1 MNAIK
6 QFGLGIIYAVLF
18 PLIVAVAAIIGVF
31 GVINF
36 FYQGI
41 LVLINFFKG
50 KPIFPP
56 YKEDSKAYEILQK
69 AIDKQNGIEE
79 KKETTA
85 PTQTIYVQQNYYQ
98 QTPNGYIPQNQGNP
112 TQNMNGFIQ
121 SPQSSTNANPPF
133 ITQSPAENNLP
144 NGNVQL
150 DQIPQIK
157 KDDVIETSTN
167 KNDEVELLSFP
178 ETEEESK

>member
-18 PLIVAVAAIIGVF
+18 PLIVAIAALIGVF
-31 GVINF
+31 GIINF

-50 KPIFPP
+50 KPIFPI
-56 YKEDSKAYEILQK
+56 YKEDKKAYDILQK
-69 AIDKQNGIEE
+69 AIDKQNGVEE
-79 KKETTA
+79 KKENNT

-98 QTPNGYIPQNQGNP
+98 QSPNGYIEQNQGNP
-112 TQNMNGFIQ
+112 MQNPNGFIQ
-121 SPQSSTNANPPF
+121 NSQQAINPSQPF
-133 ITQSPAENNLP
+133 ITQSPATDSLTSKSP
-144 NGNVQL
+144 QL

-157 KDDVIETSTN
+157 KDDIIETKSN
-167 KNDEVELLSFP
+167 NNDEVELLSFP
-178 ETEEESK
+178 EAEEERK

>member
-18 PLIVAVAAIIGVF
+18 PLIVIIAAMIGFF
-31 GVINF
+31 GIINF

-50 KPIFPP
+50 KPIFPT
-56 YKEDSKAYEILQK
+56 YKEDKKAYDILQK
-69 AIDKQNGIEE
+69 AIDKQNGVEE
-79 KKETTA
+79 KKENNT

-98 QTPNGYIPQNQGNP
+98 QSPNGYIQQSQGNP
-112 TQNMNGFIQ
+112 MQSPNGFIQ
-121 SPQSSTNANPPF
+121 NPQQAINPSQSF
-133 ITQSPAENNLP
+133 ITQNPTTDSLIKENA
-144 NGNVQL
+144 QL

-157 KDDVIETSTN
+157 QDDIIETKSN
-167 KNDEVELLSFP
+167 SNDEVELLSFP
-178 ETEEESK
+178 EAEEERK